1 MTSRRWFGLNAGASN
16 WLWLGVAVIAL
27 DQWTKWLIL
36 QRFEEFDRLVLLP
49 VLEFMRLHN
58 EGAAFSFLDDAGG
71 WQRWLFIGL
80 AVAVSAGIL
89 VWLRRLPA
97 KGQGLLAAGLS
108 LILGGALGNV
118 IDRVLHGHVID
129 FIRVHY
135 EEHYFP
141 AFNVADSAIT
151 IGAILVVLDNLLELD
166 RERAKKKAT
175 STSPR
180 PNP

>member
-1 MTSRRWFGLNAGASN
+1 MSARRWFSLQAGASN
-16 WLWLGVAVIAL
+16 WLWLGVAVIVL
-27 DQWTKWLIL
+27 DQWTKALVV
-36 QRFEEFDRLVLLP
+36 QRLDEEFDRIVLLP
-49 VLEFMRLHN
+49 VLELMRLHN

-89 VWLRRLPA
+89 VYLRRLPA
-97 KGQGLLAAGLS
+97 KGQALLAAGLS

-118 IDRVLHGHVID
+118 IDRVLLGHVID

-135 EEHYFP
+135 EEYYFP

-151 IGAILVVLDNLLELD
+151 IGAALIILDTLLDLD
-166 RERAKKKAT
+166 RGRAKKKA
-175 STSPR
+175 
-180 PNP
+180 